1 MGKGKGKLSIWF
13 TQIPTGHTL
22 IELRNLRNGRAVYF
36 LKQVQHRLKNSSK
49 IIFRS
54 RQLVINSS
62 LGAYKVHFQ
71 SF

>member
-36 LKQVQHRLKNSSK
+36 LKQVQYRLKNSSK

-54 RQLVINSS
+54 RKVVINSS

-71 SF
+71 AF